1 MGQLLQLKNSNDI
14 FNNEI
19 DKLTSLCHEDL
30 ESINTLILQKLD
42 SNVPLIK
49 EVASYLILSGGK
61 RLRPLLTSC
70 SFNLIKKTSDNNK
83 EHIGLAA
90 AVEFIHAATLL
101 HDDVIDES
109 KRRRGNLTANEVW
122 GNKTSVLVGDFLFSR
137 AFQLMTK
144 YGNLEVLKI
153 LSDTSVTISEGEV
166 LQLLNSHNP
175 DINEKQYFKVI
186 QFKTAKLFEACGSLA
201 GISNNGSSEE
211 IDQYSRLGL
220 HFGIIFQLIDDILDY
235 SGNASQIGKN
245 IGDDLSEG
253 KITLPLIYAIKN
265 STERQRNLIKDAI
278 KIGDISRLPDV
289 IEIIE
294 ETKSIAK
301 VRIESEKQLE
311 NIKFILKTIP
321 NNDFLRIIMDLAE
334 YSVYRKN

>member
-1 MGQLLQLKNSNDI
+1 MI
-14 FNNEI
+14 EFI
-19 DKLTSLCHEDL
+19 KLNIYSLSLEKIISPIQTDL
-30 ESINTLILQKLD
+30 ESVNNVIKKSLSSDIPIINQI
-42 SNVPLIK
+42 SSHII
-49 EVASYLILSGGK
+49 SSGGK
-61 RLRPLLTSC
+61 RMRPILHLLISGM
-70 SFNLIKKTSDNNK
+70 SGEINEVNHKI
-83 EHIGLAA
+83 AA
-90 AVEFIHAATLL
+90 IIEFIHTATLL
-101 HDDVIDES
+101 HDDVVDQS
-109 KRRRGNLTANEVW
+109 TKRRNIKTANALF
-122 GNKTSVLVGDFLFSR
+122 GNAASVLVGDFIYSR
-137 AFQLMTK
+137 SFQMMVGINNMK
-144 YGNLEVLKI
+144 IMKI
-153 LSDTSVTISEGEV
+153 LSDTTNAISEGEV